1 MITKVELEGT
11 DHGYSDDEHVERNR
25 ALQGPVS
32 LYMLALEWA
41 AAIDHTARNNATQ
54 AGWERIH
61 RFRRGKGG
69 FLGAG
74 ADHLLAQSLDLGG
87 HERVHALRLRE
98 SDPAHHGGEEEFFEV
113 GEREAFGGLRDARY
127 SLGGEA
133 QGGLQRL
140 VPQADVCLAF
150 GQARQVE
157 GIFAVEAA
165 GAIQDRGVEPFGV
178 IRGGEGDNARV

>member
-1 MITKVELEGT
+1 MITMVELEGINRVR
-11 DHGYSDDEHVERNR
+11 GVESKGAFQDAWK
-25 ALQGPVS
+25 ALFCWSFV
-32 LYMLALEWA
+32 LEWSTAINDATGDDA
-41 AAIDHTARNNATQ
+41 AQ

-61 RFRRGKGG
+61 RFGCGKGG

-74 ADHLLAQSLDLGG
+74 ADHLLAQGLDLGG
-87 HERVHALRLRE
+87 HKRVHALRLRE

-150 GQARQVE
+150 
-157 GIFAVEAA
+157 
-165 GAIQDRGVEPFGV
+165 
-178 IRGGEGDNARV
+178 